1 MLPDINLFHF
11 TLPVALLFVGDW
23 MTPTPSHRAHPF
35 HRGGGLSLF
44 YLYPK
49 SILLSLRYLIWSSF
63 QIYDLNFHSCNLFQ
77 HTCLS
82 CLKSTFF
89 ILLQHTSTFFIL
101 SYQLHCCW
109 LEVGWPPPLP
119 RAHPFHR
126 GEGGLMGYDNDH
138 GRGGGGGT
146 RNLEHIYIY
155 TVYTYIYI
163 YIPVH

>member
-35 HRGGGLSLF
+35 HRGGQVITVLSI
-44 YLYPK
+44 

-63 QIYDLNFHSCNLFQ
+63 QIYGFNFHSCNLFQ

-126 GEGGLMGYDNDH
+126 G
-138 GRGGGGGT
+138 RGGWWVMTMTMAGGVGGGPGT
-146 RNLEHIYIY
+146 WN
-155 TVYTYIYI
+155 IYI
-163 YIPVH
+163 YISRCTSVKRAWQD